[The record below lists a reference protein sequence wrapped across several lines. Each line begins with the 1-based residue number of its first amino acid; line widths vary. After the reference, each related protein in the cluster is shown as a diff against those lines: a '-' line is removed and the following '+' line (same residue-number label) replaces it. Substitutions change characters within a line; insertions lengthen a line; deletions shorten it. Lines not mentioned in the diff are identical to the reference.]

1 VTVTVEPDTLVVPL
15 AAVQTGQ
22 DGRFVFVVKADSTAE
37 VRPVMVAREAVGQA
51 IIGSGLAENETVVVE
66 GQLRLSP
73 GSKVAARPV
82 KPAPAAGSGPAAEPG
97 S

>member
-1 VTVTVEPDTLVVPL
+1 
-15 AAVQTGQ
+15 
-22 DGRFVFVVKADSTAE
+22 VFVVKPDSTVE
-37 VRPVMVAREAVGQA
+37 VRPVKVAREAEGQA

-73 GSKVAARPV
+73 GSKVAARPA
-82 KPAPAAGSGPAAEPG
+82 KPGPVADSDSPPEPG